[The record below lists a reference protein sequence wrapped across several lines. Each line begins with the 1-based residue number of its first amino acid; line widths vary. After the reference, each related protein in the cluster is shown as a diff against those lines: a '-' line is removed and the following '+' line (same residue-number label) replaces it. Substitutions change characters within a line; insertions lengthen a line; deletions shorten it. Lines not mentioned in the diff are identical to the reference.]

1 MSLSF
6 VFLVFIIYSVVGW
19 VSEVAYCLI
28 VVNHKLVNRGF
39 LHGPLCPIYGFGGLL
54 VIYLL
59 APYKGNLPTLFAM
72 AVIWTTVLE
81 YLTSW
86 ALETVFSTKWWD
98 YSDMRFNLHGRICL
112 RNSLLFGMMAVL
124 VVYFVHPAVVGFL
137 ALFAQRTLDLA
148 ASVLGMILVVDLVL
162 TLKTLIHLD
171 EKLVALKEL
180 METLRENVDFR
191 AWFNEYDLRG
201 SLARLKLLS
210 PGDASGSLERLAAR
224 FENMLA
230 HTGGMLRIFNAFPSM
245 RSNRHDAQ
253 LAILRRLKDLGERIG
268 DIAAAPF
275 AEEAARAE
283 SRRARGPVSSDL
295 GFASRFGFYR
305 VFWIFLTAGFA
316 GVVLESLWCVI
327 TRGYLESRTG
337 LIYGLFNPV
346 YGIGGVLMSAFF
358 TRREK
363 SRDLRV
369 FVDNVLIGG
378 IFEYVASLVQELVFG
393 SVSWA
398 YSGMRFNI
406 NVRTNLLY
414 ALMWGFLG
422 LLWVREVYPALSRLI
437 ARIPIKIGKALSI
450 ALFVCVLANAAVSAV
465 AVYRW
470 SERERG
476 VAASNAVARFAD
488 ERYPDAYLRRIYPNM
503 VFVKRNSAAES
514 VLFLSPAPAQPEP
527 QAGQTQKPAN

>member
-1 MSLSF
+1 VSLSF
-6 VFLVFIIYSVVGW
+6 VFLVFIVYSVVGW
-19 VSEVAYCLI
+19 VSEVAYCLA
-28 VVNHKLVNRGF
+28 VVDHKLVNRGF

-59 APYKGNLPTLFAM
+59 APYKDSLPTLFVM
-72 AVIWTTVLE
+72 AVVWTTVLE

-112 RNSLLFGMMAVL
+112 RNSLLFGLMAVL

-137 ALFAQRTLDLA
+137 ALFAQRTLDVA
-148 ASVLGMILVVDLVL
+148 ASVLGIVLVVDLVL
-162 TLKTLIHLD
+162 TLKTLIHID

-180 METLRENVDFR
+180 METLRESVGLHS
-191 AWFNEYDLRG
+191 WFNEYDLRG

-224 FENMLA
+224 FEDMLA
-230 HTGGMLRIFNAFPSM
+230 HTGGMLRIFKAFPSM
-245 RSNRHDAQ
+245 QSNRHAAQ
-253 LAILRRLKDLGERIG
+253 LDIFKRLKDLGERIG
-268 DIAAAPF
+268 DIAAYPF
-275 AEEAARAE
+275 TEETAHVEA
-283 SRRARGPVSSDL
+283 RRARGAVSSDL
-295 GFASRFGFYR
+295 GFATRFGFYR

-316 GVVLESLWCVI
+316 GVVLESLWCVV

-337 LIYGLFNPV
+337 FIYGLFNPV
-346 YGIGGVLMSAFF
+346 YGIGGALMSAFF

-378 IFEYVASLVQELVFG
+378 AFEYVASLVQELVFG
-393 SVSWA
+393 SVSWG
-398 YSGMRFNI
+398 YSGMWFNI

-437 ARIPIKIGKALSI
+437 ARIPIKVGKALSI
-450 ALFVCVLANAAVSAV
+450 ALFAFLLADGAVSAV

-476 VAASNAVARFAD
+476 VAASNTVERFAD
-488 ERYPDAYLRRIYPNM
+488 ERYPDAYLRKIYPNM
-503 VFVKRNSAAES
+503 VFVRKKPATEP
-514 VLFLSPAPAQPEP
+514 VLLLSPAPAH
-527 QAGQTQKPAN
+527 